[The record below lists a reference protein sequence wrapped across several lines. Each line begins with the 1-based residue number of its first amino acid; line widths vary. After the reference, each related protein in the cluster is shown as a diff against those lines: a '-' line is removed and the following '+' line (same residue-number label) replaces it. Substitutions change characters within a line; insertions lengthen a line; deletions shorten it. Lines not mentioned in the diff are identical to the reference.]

1 MKTQADSFFA
11 DRQCCCAGSRIF
23 VQESIYEK
31 FLEKLTE
38 KVKSMKVAQPFQP
51 DAFVGPATSQLQFD
65 RITAHIK
72 SGKDEGA
79 TVHLGGERHGTE
91 GYFVQP
97 TVFIDVKPEMR
108 IAKEG
113 EETV

>member
-1 MKTQADSFFA
+1 
-11 DRQCCCAGSRIF
+11 
-23 VQESIYEK
+23 
-31 FLEKLTE
+31 
-38 KVKSMKVAQPFQP
+38 MKVAQPFQP

-79 TVHLGGERHGTE
+79 TVHLGGDRHGTE
-91 GYFVQP
+91 GYFLQP
-97 TVFIDVKPEMR
+97 TIFTGVKPEMR

-113 EETV
+113 EESG